1 MSKFDSPVNIFA
13 LGGLGEV
20 GKNTYCFETER
31 SLILVDAGVRFPE
44 ANLPGVDYVIPDY
57 TYLKNNRNKV
67 KALFITHGH
76 EDHIGGIPFLV
87 RTIHIPVIYAPRLA
101 AALIRHKL
109 EDARIKDNIKI
120 VEYDTNTI
128 VPVGDDFKVSFFR
141 VTHSIPDSYG
151 ICIDTKEGRIIETGD
166 FKIDLTPVGP
176 QFELDKLSRFGSEG
190 VDLLMADSTNAEIE
204 GYTPSEKNVRNGVE
218 EVFDKAPGRI
228 IVSTFSSNIN
238 RIQQVVEVAVEHNR
252 KICIIGRSMETV
264 VTIARKFGYIKIPD
278 SALISDDMVRN
289 YKANEI
295 CILCTGSQGEAM
307 AALSRIAKGD
317 HKNIRIIPGDTIVFS
332 SNPIPGNG
340 ALVDKLVNNLVK
352 QGADVK
358 QNSIAFS
365 LHSSGHPSRQE
376 LRLMQR
382 LAKPKYFMPVH
393 GEYRM
398 LKLHG
403 DLAIDLGMDKKNVF
417 VCDNGDV
424 LTLKN
429 HEVTRGAKIPAEDV
443 YIDGNFLDGLSNAV
457 IHDREELKNDGM
469 VAVLLTINSRKNQLV
484 MPPVI
489 YARGFNAGLDTHVI
503 RHAQMHAEEAVR
515 EILSG
520 KATFGDIKSA
530 IKNTVSHYIYRKTAR
545 NPMIIPVI
553 MNVGGNR

>member
-1 MSKFDSPVNIFA
+1 MPRLPSSINIFA

-20 GKNTYCFETER
+20 GKNTYCFESEH

-44 ANLPGVDYVIPDY
+44 ASLPGVDYVIPDY
-57 TYLKNNRNKV
+57 TYLKNNRSKI

-87 RTIHIPVIYAPRLA
+87 RSLFIPVIYAPRLA

-120 VEYDTNTI
+120 VEYDSNTV
-128 VPVGDDFKVSFFR
+128 VPIGNDFKVSFFR
-141 VTHSIPDSYG
+141 VTHSIPDAYG
-151 ICIDTKEGRIIETGD
+151 ICIDTPEGRIIETGD

-176 QFELDKLSRFGSEG
+176 QFELDKLARFGTEG

-204 GYTPSEKNVRNGVE
+204 GYTPSEKNVRSGVE
-218 EVFDKAPGRI
+218 EVFDKAIGRI

-238 RIQQVVEVAVEHNR
+238 RIQQVVEVAVEHGR

-264 VTIARKFGYIKIPD
+264 VTIARKYGYIKIPD

-289 YKANEI
+289 YRANEI

-307 AALSRIAKGD
+307 AALSRIVNGD
-317 HKNIRIIPGDTIVFS
+317 HKNIHIIPGDTIVFS

-358 QNSIAFS
+358 QNSLAFS

-382 LAKPKYFMPVH
+382 LANPHYFMPVH

-403 DLAIDLGMDKKNVF
+403 DLAIDLGLPKENVF
-417 VCDNGDV
+417 LCDNGDM
-424 LTLKN
+424 LTLKD
-429 HEVTRGAKIPAEDV
+429 HKITRGGHVPAEDV
-443 YIDGNFLDGLSNAV
+443 YIDGNFLDGLSTAV
-457 IHDREELKNDGM
+457 IHDREELKNDGL
-469 VAVLLTINSRKNQLV
+469 VAVILTINTRKNELMV
-484 MPPVI
+484 PPVV
-489 YARGFNAGLDTHVI
+489 YTRGFNATTDTHVV
-503 RHAQMHAEEAVR
+503 RHAQMHAEEAIR
-515 EILSG
+515 EAMSRR
-520 KATFGDIKSA
+520 ASFSDIKTA
-530 IKNTVSHYIYRKTAR
+530 IKATVSHYIYRKTAR
-545 NPMIIPVI
+545 SPMIIPII
-553 MNVGGNR
+553 MNYAGK

>member
-1 MSKFDSPVNIFA
+1 MPKIESPVNIFA

-20 GKNTYCFETER
+20 GKNTYCIENEN
-31 SLILVDAGVRFPE
+31 SLILIDAGVRFPE

-76 EDHIGGIPFLV
+76 EDHIGGIPFLI
-87 RTIHIPVIYAPRLA
+87 RTIRIPVIYAPRLA

-120 VEYDTNTI
+120 VEVQSDSVIQVAN
-128 VPVGDDFKVSFFR
+128 DFTVSFFR
-141 VTHSIPDSYG
+141 GTHSIPDSFG
-151 ICIDTKEGRIIETGD
+151 ICVDTKHGRIIETGD

-176 QFELDKLSRFGSEG
+176 QFELDKLTRYGSEG

-204 GYTPSEKNVRNGVE
+204 GYTPSEKNVRKGVE
-218 EVFDKAPGRI
+218 EVFDKAFGRI

-238 RIQQVVEVAVEHNR
+238 RIQQVVEVAVEHKR
-252 KICIIGRSMETV
+252 KICIIGRSMETA

-278 SALISDDMVRN
+278 ASLISDDMVRN
-289 YKANEI
+289 HRANEI
-295 CILCTGSQGEAM
+295 CILCTGSQGEPM
-307 AALSRIAKGD
+307 AALSRIAKGE

-340 ALVDKLVNNLVK
+340 ALVDRLVNSLVK
-352 QGADVK
+352 LGADVK
-358 QNSIAFS
+358 QNGMAFS
-365 LHSSGHPSRQE
+365 LHSSGHPSKQE

-382 LAKPKYFMPVH
+382 LTRPAYFMPIH

-403 DLAIDLGMDKKNVF
+403 DLAMDLGMPKENVF
-417 VCDNGDV
+417 LCDNGDV
-424 LTLKN
+424 LVLKN
-429 HEVTRGAKIPAEDV
+429 HKVTRGGHIPAEDV
-443 YIDGNFLDGLSNAV
+443 YIDGNFLDGLSSAV
-457 IHDREELKNDGM
+457 LHDREELKNDGM
-469 VAVLLTINSRKNQLV
+469 VAVLITINSRKNELV
-484 MPPVI
+484 VPPVV

-503 RHAQMHAEEAVR
+503 RHAQLHAEETMR
-515 EILSG
+515 EVLQ
-520 KATFGDIKSA
+520 KKTTFGDIKTA
-530 IKNTVSHYIYRKTAR
+530 IKATVSHYIYRKTAR
-545 NPMIIPVI
+545 SPMIIPVI
-553 MNVGGNR
+553 MNVGGGK

>member
-1 MSKFDSPVNIFA
+1 MSRFDSPVNIFA

-128 VPVGDDFKVSFFR
+128 VPIGDDFKVSFFR

-403 DLAIDLGMDKKNVF
+403 DLAIDLGMDKNNVF

-515 EILSG
+515 EILNG

-545 NPMIIPVI
+545 SPMIIPVI
-553 MNVGGNR
+553 MNVGGNH

>member
-1 MSKFDSPVNIFA
+1 
-13 LGGLGEV
+13 
-20 GKNTYCFETER
+20 
-31 SLILVDAGVRFPE
+31 
-44 ANLPGVDYVIPDY
+44 
-57 TYLKNNRNKV
+57 
-67 KALFITHGH
+67 
-76 EDHIGGIPFLV
+76 
-87 RTIHIPVIYAPRLA
+87 
-101 AALIRHKL
+101 
-109 EDARIKDNIKI
+109 
-120 VEYDTNTI
+120 
-128 VPVGDDFKVSFFR
+128 
-141 VTHSIPDSYG
+141 
-151 ICIDTKEGRIIETGD
+151 
-166 FKIDLTPVGP
+166 
-176 QFELDKLSRFGSEG
+176 
-190 VDLLMADSTNAEIE
+190 
-204 GYTPSEKNVRNGVE
+204 
-218 EVFDKAPGRI
+218 
-228 IVSTFSSNIN
+228 
-238 RIQQVVEVAVEHNR
+238 
-252 KICIIGRSMETV
+252 
-264 VTIARKFGYIKIPD
+264 
-278 SALISDDMVRN
+278 
-289 YKANEI
+289 
-295 CILCTGSQGEAM
+295 M

-503 RHAQMHAEEAVR
+503 RHAQMHAEEAIR

>member
-128 VPVGDDFKVSFFR
+128 VPIGDDFKVSFFR

>member
-1 MSKFDSPVNIFA
+1 MPRLPSSINIFA

-20 GKNTYCFETER
+20 GKNTYCFESEH

-44 ANLPGVDYVIPDY
+44 ASLPGVDYVIPDY
-57 TYLKNNRNKV
+57 TYLKNNRSKI

-87 RTIHIPVIYAPRLA
+87 RSLFIPVIYAPRLA

-120 VEYDTNTI
+120 VEYDSNTV
-128 VPVGDDFKVSFFR
+128 VPIGNDFKVSFFR
-141 VTHSIPDSYG
+141 VTHSIPDAYG
-151 ICIDTKEGRIIETGD
+151 ICIDTPEGRIIETGD

-176 QFELDKLSRFGSEG
+176 QFELDKLARFGTEG

-204 GYTPSEKNVRNGVE
+204 GYTPSEKNVRSGVE
-218 EVFDKAPGRI
+218 EVFDKAIGRI

-238 RIQQVVEVAVEHNR
+238 RIQQVVEVAVEHGR

-264 VTIARKFGYIKIPD
+264 VTIARKYGYIKIPD

-289 YKANEI
+289 YRANEI

-307 AALSRIAKGD
+307 AALSRIVNGD
-317 HKNIRIIPGDTIVFS
+317 HKNIHIIPGDTIVFS

-358 QNSIAFS
+358 QNSLAFS

-382 LAKPKYFMPVH
+382 LANPHYFMPVH

-403 DLAIDLGMDKKNVF
+403 DLAIDLGLSKENVF
-417 VCDNGDV
+417 ICDNGDM

-429 HEVTRGAKIPAEDV
+429 HKITRGGHVPAEDV
-443 YIDGNFLDGLSNAV
+443 YIDGNFLDGLSTAV
-457 IHDREELKNDGM
+457 IHDREELKNDGL
-469 VAVLLTINSRKNQLV
+469 VAVILTINTRKNELMV
-484 MPPVI
+484 PPVV
-489 YARGFNAGLDTHVI
+489 YTRGFNATTDTHVV
-503 RHAQMHAEEAVR
+503 RHAQMHAEEAIR
-515 EILSG
+515 EAMSRR
-520 KATFGDIKSA
+520 ASFSDIRTA
-530 IKNTVSHYIYRKTAR
+530 IKATVSHYIYRKTAR
-545 NPMIIPVI
+545 SPMIIPII
-553 MNVGGNR
+553 MNYSGK